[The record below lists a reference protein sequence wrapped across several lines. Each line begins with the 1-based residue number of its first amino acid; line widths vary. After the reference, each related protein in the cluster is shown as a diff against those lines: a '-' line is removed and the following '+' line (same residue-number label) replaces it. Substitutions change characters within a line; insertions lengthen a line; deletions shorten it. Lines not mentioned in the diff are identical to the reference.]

1 MDTYFEEVYEEYLEI
16 QEAVD
21 LFYEYYLETG
31 SVDEAEA
38 EVSDIM
44 SAAIQSALDSM
55 YSYNEELEEWEDLL
69 EEAIT
74 VLFENLN
81 SGLTLT
87 EALETDKAIRAS
99 IAVSADL
106 GDAIQTLSDMLDDGV
121 SIDDAYDL
129 TEDIF
134 DDSYAEAA
142 AVLMEMDEL
151 ETE

>member
-1 MDTYFEEVYEEYLEI
+1 
-16 QEAVD
+16 
-21 LFYEYYLETG
+21 
-31 SVDEAEA
+31 
-38 EVSDIM
+38 
-44 SAAIQSALDSM
+44 M

-81 SGLTLT
+81 SGLTLA

-106 GDAIQTLSDMLDDGV
+106 GDAIQILSDMLDDGV

-134 DDSYAEAA
+134 DDAYAEAA
-142 AVLMEMDEL
+142 AILMEMDEL

>member
-1 MDTYFEEVYEEYLEI
+1 
-16 QEAVD
+16 
-21 LFYEYYLETG
+21 
-31 SVDEAEA
+31 
-38 EVSDIM
+38 
-44 SAAIQSALDSM
+44 M

-106 GDAIQTLSDMLDDGV
+106 GDAIQILSDMLDDGV

-134 DDSYAEAA
+134 DDAYAEAA
-142 AVLMEMDEL
+142 AILMEMDEL